1 MSVGIHIDT
10 DFISTATLSSGGDF
24 VFYEQI
30 ETPVHDAG
38 ALCRHITELVAKSGA
53 DPAAAVSVAINTG
66 FGVQPS
72 PPNSPAVLAKL
83 DIKSVLQACLGRP
96 VDCIAPA
103 QAYAL
108 YEAHFGAAQTTGVA
122 CLLYLDQN
130 VTGGVTFGQTLWKG
144 GNRLAGAWGHMPLGW
159 PVPHELD
166 GKDCWCGRT
175 GCLESFISAKGV
187 EADYLASTET
197 TRTIDDIARAAS
209 QNDIV
214 AESVLQ
220 VLDDRI
226 GRATAMLVN
235 MLDPDIITLAGRVAN
250 LDRLY
255 VNVPRKWPGYTFTG
269 KSAAKLV
276 RASRGT
282 DAIVAGACMH
292 AKVANS
298 KDFGE

>member
-1 MSVGIHIDT
+1 MSVGIHIAT

-30 ETPVHDAG
+30 ETPAHDAG
-38 ALCRHITELVAKSGA
+38 TLCRHIAELVQRSAA
-53 DPAAAVSVAINTG
+53 DPTTPVSVAINAG
-66 FGVQPS
+66 FGGQPS
-72 PPNSPAVLAKL
+72 PPNSAPVLANL
-83 DIKSVLQACLGRP
+83 DVKSALQASLGRP

-108 YEAHFGAAQTTGVA
+108 YEASFGAAQTSGVA

-166 GKDCWCGRT
+166 GRDCWCGRT

-197 TRTIDDIARAAS
+197 ALTVDEIAKAAS

-220 VLDDRI
+220 VLDDRV
-226 GRATAMLVN
+226 GRATAMLIN
-235 MLDPDIITLAGRVAN
+235 MLDPDIITLAGRLAS

-255 VNVPRKWPGYTFTG
+255 INVPRKWPGYTFTG
-269 KSAAKLV
+269 KLATHLV
-276 RASRGT
+276 RAARGD
-282 DAIVAGACMH
+282 DAILAGACIH
-292 AKVANS
+292 AKMAR
-298 KDFGE
+298 

>member
-1 MSVGIHIDT
+1 MSVGIHIAT

-30 ETPVHDAG
+30 ETPAHDAG
-38 ALCRHITELVAKSGA
+38 TLCRHIAELVQRSAA
-53 DPAAAVSVAINTG
+53 DPTTPVSVAINAG
-66 FGVQPS
+66 FGGQPS
-72 PPNSPAVLAKL
+72 PPNSAPVLANL
-83 DIKSVLQACLGRP
+83 DVKSALQASLGRP
-96 VDCIAPA
+96 VDSIAPA

-108 YEAHFGAAQTTGVA
+108 YEASFGAAQTSGVA

-166 GKDCWCGRT
+166 GRDCWCGRT

-197 TRTIDDIARAAS
+197 ALTVDEIAKAAS

-220 VLDDRI
+220 VLDDRV
-226 GRATAMLVN
+226 GRATAMLIN
-235 MLDPDIITLAGRVAN
+235 MLDPDIITLAGRLAS

-255 VNVPRKWPGYTFTG
+255 INVPRKWPGYTFTG
-269 KSAAKLV
+269 KSATHLV
-276 RASRGT
+276 RAARGD
-282 DAIVAGACMH
+282 DAILAGACIH
-292 AKVANS
+292 AKMAR
-298 KDFGE
+298 

>member
-1 MSVGIHIDT
+1 MSVGIHIAN

-30 ETPVHDAG
+30 ETPAHDAG
-38 ALCRHITELVAKSGA
+38 SLCRHIAELVQRSAA
-53 DPAAAVSVAINTG
+53 DPTTPVSVAINAG
-66 FGVQPS
+66 FGGQPS
-72 PPNSPAVLAKL
+72 PPNSAPVLANL
-83 DIKSVLQACLGRP
+83 DVKSALQASLGRP

-108 YEAHFGAAQTTGVA
+108 YEASFGAAQTSGVA

-166 GKDCWCGRT
+166 GRDCWCGRT

-197 TRTIDDIARAAS
+197 ALTVDEIAKAAS

-220 VLDDRI
+220 VLDDRV
-226 GRATAMLVN
+226 GRATAMLIN
-235 MLDPDIITLAGRVAN
+235 MLDPDIITLAGRLAS

-255 VNVPRKWPGYTFTG
+255 INVPRKWPGYTFTG
-269 KSAAKLV
+269 KSATHLV
-276 RASRGT
+276 RAARGD
-282 DAIVAGACMH
+282 DAILAGACIH
-292 AKVANS
+292 AKMAR
-298 KDFGE
+298 

>member
-1 MSVGIHIDT
+1 MSVGIHIAT
-10 DFISTATLSSGGDF
+10 DYISTATLSSGGDF

-30 ETPVHDAG
+30 ETPAHDAG
-38 ALCRHITELVAKSGA
+38 TLCRHIAELVQRSAA
-53 DPAAAVSVAINTG
+53 DPTTPVSVAINAG
-66 FGVQPS
+66 FGGQPS
-72 PPNSPAVLAKL
+72 PPNSAPVLANL
-83 DIKSVLQACLGRP
+83 DVKSALQASLGRP

-108 YEAHFGAAQTTGVA
+108 YEASFGGAQTSGVA

-166 GKDCWCGRT
+166 GRDCWCGRT

-197 TRTIDDIARAAS
+197 ALTVDEIAKAAS

-220 VLDDRI
+220 VLDDRV
-226 GRATAMLVN
+226 GRATAMLIN
-235 MLDPDIITLAGRVAN
+235 MLDPDIITLAGRLAS

-255 VNVPRKWPGYTFTG
+255 INVPRKWPGYTFTG
-269 KSAAKLV
+269 KSATHLV
-276 RASRGT
+276 RAARGD
-282 DAIVAGACMH
+282 DAILAGACIH
-292 AKVANS
+292 AKMAR
-298 KDFGE
+298 

>member
-10 DFISTATLSSGGDF
+10 HFTSTATLSSGGDF
-24 VFYEQI
+24 IFYEKI
-30 ETPVHDAG
+30 ETPVHEAG
-38 ALCRHITELVAKSGA
+38 ALCRHIAELVAKSGA
-53 DPAAAVSVAINTG
+53 DPAAAVSVAIDTG
-66 FGVQPS
+66 FGARPS

-83 DIKSVLQACLGRP
+83 DIKSALQASLGRP
-96 VDCIAPA
+96 VDCMASA

-108 YEAHFGAAQTTGVA
+108 YEAHFGAAQTNGVA
-122 CLLYLDQN
+122 CLLLLDQN
-130 VTGGVTFGQTLWKG
+130 VSGGVTFGQTLWKG

-187 EADYLASTET
+187 ETDYLASTET
-197 TRTIDDIARAAS
+197 ARTIDDIARAAS

-214 AESVLQ
+214 AESILQ

-235 MLDPDIITLAGRVAN
+235 ALDPDIITLAGRVAN

-255 VNVPRKWPGYTFTG
+255 VNVPRKWPGYTFTE
-269 KSAAKLV
+269 KSATKLV

-292 AKVANS
+292 AKMANS

>member
-1 MSVGIHIDT
+1 MSVGIHIAT

-30 ETPVHDAG
+30 ETPAHDAG
-38 ALCRHITELVAKSGA
+38 TLCRHIAELVQRSAA
-53 DPAAAVSVAINTG
+53 DPTTPVSVAINAG
-66 FGVQPS
+66 FGGQPS
-72 PPNSPAVLAKL
+72 PPNSAPVLANL
-83 DIKSVLQACLGRP
+83 DVKSALQASLGRP

-108 YEAHFGAAQTTGVA
+108 YEASFGAAQTSGVA

-166 GKDCWCGRT
+166 GRDCWCGRT

-197 TRTIDDIARAAS
+197 ALTVDEIAKTAS

-220 VLDDRI
+220 VLDDRV
-226 GRATAMLVN
+226 GRATAMLIN
-235 MLDPDIITLAGRVAN
+235 MLDPDIITLAGRLAS

-269 KSAAKLV
+269 KSATHLV
-276 RASRGT
+276 RAARGD
-282 DAIVAGACMH
+282 DAILAGACIH
-292 AKVANS
+292 AKMAR
-298 KDFGE
+298 

>member
-1 MSVGIHIDT
+1 MSVGIHIAN

-30 ETPVHDAG
+30 ETPAHDAG
-38 ALCRHITELVAKSGA
+38 TLCRHIADLVQRSAA
-53 DPAAAVSVAINTG
+53 DPNAPVSVAINSG
-66 FGVQPS
+66 FGGQPS
-72 PPNSPAVLAKL
+72 PPNSAPVLANL
-83 DIKSVLQACLGRP
+83 DVKSALQASLGRP

-108 YEAHFGAAQTTGVA
+108 YEASFGAAQTSGVA

-166 GKDCWCGRT
+166 GRDCWCGRT

-197 TRTIDDIARAAS
+197 TLTVDEIARAAS

-220 VLDDRI
+220 ILDDRV
-226 GRATAMLVN
+226 GRATAMLIN
-235 MLDPDIITLAGRVAN
+235 MLDPDIITLAGRLAS

-269 KSAAKLV
+269 KSATHLV
-276 RASRGT
+276 RAARGD
-282 DAIVAGACMH
+282 DAIVAGAYIH
-292 AKVANS
+292 AKMAR
-298 KDFGE
+298 

>member
-1 MSVGIHIDT
+1 MSVGIHIAT

-30 ETPVHDAG
+30 ETPAHDAG
-38 ALCRHITELVAKSGA
+38 TLCRHIAELVQRSAA
-53 DPAAAVSVAINTG
+53 DPTTPVSVAINAG
-66 FGVQPS
+66 FGGQPS
-72 PPNSPAVLAKL
+72 PPNSAPVLANL
-83 DIKSVLQACLGRP
+83 DVKSALQASLGRP

-108 YEAHFGAAQTTGVA
+108 YEASFGAAQTSGVA

-166 GKDCWCGRT
+166 GRDCWCGRT

-197 TRTIDDIARAAS
+197 ALTVDEIAKAAS

-220 VLDDRI
+220 VLDDRV
-226 GRATAMLVN
+226 GRATAMLIN
-235 MLDPDIITLAGRVAN
+235 MLDPDIITLAGRLAS

-255 VNVPRKWPGYTFTG
+255 INVPRKWPGYTFTG
-269 KSAAKLV
+269 KSATHLV
-276 RASRGT
+276 RAARDD
-282 DAIVAGACMH
+282 DAILAGACIH
-292 AKVANS
+292 AKMAR
-298 KDFGE
+298 

>member
-1 MSVGIHIDT
+1 MSVGIHIAT

-30 ETPVHDAG
+30 ETPAHDAG
-38 ALCRHITELVAKSGA
+38 TLCRHIADLVQRSAA
-53 DPAAAVSVAINTG
+53 DPTTPVSVAINAG
-66 FGVQPS
+66 FGGQPS
-72 PPNSPAVLAKL
+72 PPNSAPVLANL
-83 DIKSVLQACLGRP
+83 DVKSALQASLGRP

-108 YEAHFGAAQTTGVA
+108 YEASFGAAQTSGVA

-166 GKDCWCGRT
+166 GRDCWCGRT

-197 TRTIDDIARAAS
+197 ALTVDEIAKAAS

-220 VLDDRI
+220 VLDDRV
-226 GRATAMLVN
+226 GRATAMLIN
-235 MLDPDIITLAGRVAN
+235 MLDPDIITLAGRLAS

-255 VNVPRKWPGYTFTG
+255 INVPRKWPGYTFTG
-269 KSAAKLV
+269 KSATHLV
-276 RASRGT
+276 RAARGD
-282 DAIVAGACMH
+282 DAILAGACIH
-292 AKVANS
+292 AKMAR
-298 KDFGE
+298 

>member
-1 MSVGIHIDT
+1 MSVGIHIAT

-30 ETPVHDAG
+30 ETPAHDAG
-38 ALCRHITELVAKSGA
+38 TLCRHIAELVQRSAA
-53 DPAAAVSVAINTG
+53 DPTTPVSVAINAG
-66 FGVQPS
+66 FGGQPS
-72 PPNSPAVLAKL
+72 PPNSAPVLANL
-83 DIKSVLQACLGRP
+83 DVKSALQASLGRP

-108 YEAHFGAAQTTGVA
+108 YEASFGTAQTSGVA

-130 VTGGVTFGQTLWKG
+130 VTGGVTFGQILWKG

-166 GKDCWCGRT
+166 GRDCWCGRT

-197 TRTIDDIARAAS
+197 ALTVDEIAKAAS

-220 VLDDRI
+220 VLDDRV
-226 GRATAMLVN
+226 GRATAMLIN
-235 MLDPDIITLAGRVAN
+235 MLDPDIITLAGRLAS

-255 VNVPRKWPGYTFTG
+255 INVPRKWPGYTFTG
-269 KSAAKLV
+269 KSATHLV
-276 RASRGT
+276 RAARGD
-282 DAIVAGACMH
+282 DAILAGACIH
-292 AKVANS
+292 AKMAR
-298 KDFGE
+298 

>member
-1 MSVGIHIDT
+1 MSVGIHIAT
-10 DFISTATLSSGGDF
+10 DFTSTATLSSGGDF

-30 ETPVHDAG
+30 ETPAHDAG
-38 ALCRHITELVAKSGA
+38 TLCRHIAELVQRSAA
-53 DPAAAVSVAINTG
+53 DPTTPVSVAINAG
-66 FGVQPS
+66 FGGQPS
-72 PPNSPAVLAKL
+72 PPNSAPVLANL
-83 DIKSVLQACLGRP
+83 DVKSALQASLGRP

-108 YEAHFGAAQTTGVA
+108 YEASFGAAQTSGVA

-166 GKDCWCGRT
+166 GRDCWCGRT

-197 TRTIDDIARAAS
+197 ALTVDEIAKATS

-220 VLDDRI
+220 VLDDRV
-226 GRATAMLVN
+226 GRATAMLIN
-235 MLDPDIITLAGRVAN
+235 MLDPDIITLAGRLAS

-255 VNVPRKWPGYTFTG
+255 INVPRKWPGYTFTG
-269 KSAAKLV
+269 KSATHLV
-276 RASRGT
+276 RAARGD
-282 DAIVAGACMH
+282 DAILAGACIH
-292 AKVANS
+292 AKMAR
-298 KDFGE
+298 

>member
-1 MSVGIHIDT
+1 MSVGVHIAT
-10 DFISTATLSSGGDF
+10 DFISTATLSNGGEF
-24 VFYEQI
+24 VFYEQK
-30 ETPVHDAG
+30 ETPAHDSG
-38 ALCRHITELVAKSGA
+38 TLCRHIAELVQRSAA
-53 DPAAAVSVAINTG
+53 DPTTPVSVAINAG
-66 FGVQPS
+66 FGGQPS
-72 PPNSPAVLAKL
+72 PPNSAPVLANL
-83 DIKSVLQACLGRP
+83 DVKSALQASLGRP

-108 YEAHFGAAQTTGVA
+108 YEASFGASQTSGVA

-166 GKDCWCGRT
+166 GRDCWCGRT

-197 TRTIDDIARAAS
+197 SLTVDEIAKAAS

-220 VLDDRI
+220 VLDDRV
-226 GRATAMLVN
+226 GRATAMLIN
-235 MLDPDIITLAGRVAN
+235 MLDPDIITLAGRLAS

-269 KSAAKLV
+269 KSATHLV
-276 RASRGT
+276 RAARGD
-282 DAIVAGACMH
+282 DAILAGACIQ
-292 AKVANS
+292 AKMAR
-298 KDFGE
+298 

>member
-1 MSVGIHIDT
+1 MSVGIHIAT
-10 DFISTATLSSGGDF
+10 DFTSTATLSSGGDF

-30 ETPVHDAG
+30 ETPAHDAG
-38 ALCRHITELVAKSGA
+38 TLCRHIAELVQRSAA
-53 DPAAAVSVAINTG
+53 DPTTPVSVAINAG
-66 FGVQPS
+66 FGGQPS
-72 PPNSPAVLAKL
+72 PPNSAPVLANL
-83 DIKSVLQACLGRP
+83 DVKSALQASLGRP

-108 YEAHFGAAQTTGVA
+108 YEASFGAAQTSGVA

-130 VTGGVTFGQTLWKG
+130 VTGGVTFGQILWKG

-166 GKDCWCGRT
+166 GRDCWCGRT

-197 TRTIDDIARAAS
+197 ALTVDEIAKAAS

-220 VLDDRI
+220 VLDDRV
-226 GRATAMLVN
+226 GRATAMLIN
-235 MLDPDIITLAGRVAN
+235 MLDPDIITLAGRLAS

-255 VNVPRKWPGYTFTG
+255 INVPRKWPGYTFTG
-269 KSAAKLV
+269 KSATHLV
-276 RASRGT
+276 RAARGD
-282 DAIVAGACMH
+282 DAILAGACIH
-292 AKVANS
+292 AKMAR
-298 KDFGE
+298 

>member
-1 MSVGIHIDT
+1 MSVGIHIAN

-30 ETPVHDAG
+30 ETPAHDAG
-38 ALCRHITELVAKSGA
+38 TLCRHIADLVQRSAA
-53 DPAAAVSVAINTG
+53 DPNAPVSVAINSG
-66 FGVQPS
+66 FGGQPS
-72 PPNSPAVLAKL
+72 PPNSAPVLANL
-83 DIKSVLQACLGRP
+83 DVKSALQASLGRP

-108 YEAHFGAAQTTGVA
+108 YEASFGAAQTSGVA

-166 GKDCWCGRT
+166 GRDCWCGRT

-197 TRTIDDIARAAS
+197 ALTVDEIARAAS

-220 VLDDRI
+220 ILDDRV
-226 GRATAMLVN
+226 GRATAMLIN
-235 MLDPDIITLAGRVAN
+235 MLDPDIITLAGRLAS

-255 VNVPRKWPGYTFTG
+255 VNVPRKWPGYTFAG
-269 KSAAKLV
+269 KSATHLV
-276 RASRGT
+276 RAARGD
-282 DAIVAGACMH
+282 DAIVAGSYIH
-292 AKVANS
+292 AKMAR
-298 KDFGE
+298 

>member
-1 MSVGIHIDT
+1 MSVGIHIAA

-30 ETPVHDAG
+30 ETPAHDAG
-38 ALCRHITELVAKSGA
+38 TLCRHIAELVQRSAA
-53 DPAAAVSVAINTG
+53 DPTTPVSVAINAG
-66 FGVQPS
+66 FGGQPS
-72 PPNSPAVLAKL
+72 PPNSAPVLANL
-83 DIKSVLQACLGRP
+83 DVKSALQASLGRP

-108 YEAHFGAAQTTGVA
+108 YEASFGAAQTSGVA

-166 GKDCWCGRT
+166 GRDCWCGRT
-175 GCLESFISAKGV
+175 GCLETFISAKGV

-197 TRTIDDIARAAS
+197 ALTVDEIAKAAS

-226 GRATAMLVN
+226 GRATAMLIN
-235 MLDPDIITLAGRVAN
+235 MLDPDIITLAGRLAS

-255 VNVPRKWPGYTFTG
+255 INVPRKWPGYTFTG
-269 KSAAKLV
+269 KSATHLV
-276 RASRGT
+276 RAARGD
-282 DAIVAGACMH
+282 DAILAGACIH
-292 AKVANS
+292 AKMAR
-298 KDFGE
+298 

>member
-1 MSVGIHIDT
+1 MSVGIHIAT

-30 ETPVHDAG
+30 ETPAHDAG
-38 ALCRHITELVAKSGA
+38 TLCRHIAELVQRSAA
-53 DPAAAVSVAINTG
+53 DPTTPVSVAINAG
-66 FGVQPS
+66 FGGQPS
-72 PPNSPAVLAKL
+72 PPNSAPVLANL
-83 DIKSVLQACLGRP
+83 DVRSVLQASLGRP

-108 YEAHFGAAQTTGVA
+108 YEASFGAAQTSGVA

-130 VTGGVTFGQTLWKG
+130 VTGGITFGQTLWKG

-166 GKDCWCGRT
+166 GRDCWCGRT

-197 TRTIDDIARAAS
+197 ALTVDEIAKAAS

-220 VLDDRI
+220 VLDDRV
-226 GRATAMLVN
+226 GRATAMLIN
-235 MLDPDIITLAGRVAN
+235 MLDPDIITLAGRLAS

-255 VNVPRKWPGYTFTG
+255 INVPRKWPGYTFTG
-269 KSAAKLV
+269 KSATHLV
-276 RASRGT
+276 RAARGD
-282 DAIVAGACMH
+282 DAILAGACIH
-292 AKVANS
+292 AKMAR
-298 KDFGE
+298 

>member
-1 MSVGIHIDT
+1 MSVGIHIAT

-30 ETPVHDAG
+30 ETPAHDAG
-38 ALCRHITELVAKSGA
+38 TLCRHIAELVQRSAA
-53 DPAAAVSVAINTG
+53 DPTTPVSVAINAG
-66 FGVQPS
+66 FGGQPS
-72 PPNSPAVLAKL
+72 PPNSAPVLANL
-83 DIKSVLQACLGRP
+83 DVKSALQASLGRP

-108 YEAHFGAAQTTGVA
+108 YEASFGAAQTSGVA

-130 VTGGVTFGQTLWKG
+130 VIGGVTFGQTLWKG

-166 GKDCWCGRT
+166 GRDCWCGRT

-197 TRTIDDIARAAS
+197 ALTVDEIAKAAS

-220 VLDDRI
+220 VLDDRV
-226 GRATAMLVN
+226 GRATAMLIN
-235 MLDPDIITLAGRVAN
+235 MLDPDIITLAGRLAS

-255 VNVPRKWPGYTFTG
+255 INVPRKWPGYTFTG
-269 KSAAKLV
+269 KSSTHLV
-276 RASRGT
+276 RAARGD
-282 DAIVAGACMH
+282 DAILAGACIH
-292 AKVANS
+292 AKMAR
-298 KDFGE
+298 

>member
-1 MSVGIHIDT
+1 MSVGIHIAT

-30 ETPVHDAG
+30 ETPAHDAG
-38 ALCRHITELVAKSGA
+38 TLCRHIAELVQRSAA
-53 DPAAAVSVAINTG
+53 DPTTPVSVAINAG
-66 FGVQPS
+66 FGGQPS
-72 PPNSPAVLAKL
+72 PPNSAPVLANL
-83 DIKSVLQACLGRP
+83 DVKSALQASLGRP

-108 YEAHFGAAQTTGVA
+108 YEASFGAAQTSGVA

-166 GKDCWCGRT
+166 GRDCWCGRT

-197 TRTIDDIARAAS
+197 ALTVDEIAKAAS

-220 VLDDRI
+220 VLDDRV
-226 GRATAMLVN
+226 GRATAMLIN
-235 MLDPDIITLAGRVAN
+235 MLDPDIITLAGRLAS

-255 VNVPRKWPGYTFTG
+255 INVPRKWPGYTFTG
-269 KSAAKLV
+269 KSATHLV
-276 RASRGT
+276 RAAGGD
-282 DAIVAGACMH
+282 DAILAGACIH
-292 AKVANS
+292 AKMAR
-298 KDFGE
+298 

>member
-1 MSVGIHIDT
+1 MSVGIHIAT

-30 ETPVHDAG
+30 ETPAHDAG
-38 ALCRHITELVAKSGA
+38 TLCRHIAELVQRSAA
-53 DPAAAVSVAINTG
+53 DPTTPVSVAINAG
-66 FGVQPS
+66 FGGQPS
-72 PPNSPAVLAKL
+72 PPNSAPVLANL
-83 DIKSVLQACLGRP
+83 DVKSALQASLGRP

-108 YEAHFGAAQTTGVA
+108 YEASFGAAQTSGVA

-166 GKDCWCGRT
+166 GRDCWCGRT

-197 TRTIDDIARAAS
+197 ALTVDEIAKTAS

-220 VLDDRI
+220 VLDDRV
-226 GRATAMLVN
+226 GRATAMLIN
-235 MLDPDIITLAGRVAN
+235 MLDPDIITLAGRLAS

-255 VNVPRKWPGYTFTG
+255 INVPRKWPGYTFTG
-269 KSAAKLV
+269 KSATHLV
-276 RASRGT
+276 RAARDD
-282 DAIVAGACMH
+282 DAILAGACIH
-292 AKVANS
+292 AKMAR
-298 KDFGE
+298 

>member
-1 MSVGIHIDT
+1 VSVGIHIAT
-10 DFISTATLSSGGDF
+10 DFTSTATLSSGGDF

-30 ETPVHDAG
+30 ETPAHDAG
-38 ALCRHITELVAKSGA
+38 TLCRHIAELVQRSAA
-53 DPAAAVSVAINTG
+53 DPTTPVSVAINAG
-66 FGVQPS
+66 FGGQPS
-72 PPNSPAVLAKL
+72 PPNSAPVLANL
-83 DIKSVLQACLGRP
+83 DVKSALQASLGRP

-108 YEAHFGAAQTTGVA
+108 YEASFGAAQTSGVA

-166 GKDCWCGRT
+166 GRDCWCGRT

-197 TRTIDDIARAAS
+197 ALTVDEIAKAAS

-220 VLDDRI
+220 VLDDRV
-226 GRATAMLVN
+226 GRATAMLIN
-235 MLDPDIITLAGRVAN
+235 MLDPDIITLAGRLAS

-255 VNVPRKWPGYTFTG
+255 INVPRKWPGYTFTG
-269 KSAAKLV
+269 KSATHLV
-276 RASRGT
+276 RAARGD
-282 DAIVAGACMH
+282 DAILAGACIH
-292 AKVANS
+292 AKMAR
-298 KDFGE
+298 

>member
-1 MSVGIHIDT
+1 MSVGIHIAT

-30 ETPVHDAG
+30 ETPAHDAG
-38 ALCRHITELVAKSGA
+38 TLCRHIAELVQRSAA
-53 DPAAAVSVAINTG
+53 DPTTPVSVAINAG
-66 FGVQPS
+66 FGGQPS
-72 PPNSPAVLAKL
+72 PPNSAPVLANL
-83 DIKSVLQACLGRP
+83 DVKSALQASLGRP

-108 YEAHFGAAQTTGVA
+108 YEASFGAAQTSGVA

-166 GKDCWCGRT
+166 GRDCWCGRT

-197 TRTIDDIARAAS
+197 ALTVDEIAKAAS

-220 VLDDRI
+220 VLDDRV
-226 GRATAMLVN
+226 GRATAMLIN
-235 MLDPDIITLAGRVAN
+235 MLDPDIITLAGRLAS

-255 VNVPRKWPGYTFTG
+255 INVPRKWPGYTFTG
-269 KSAAKLV
+269 KSATHLV
-276 RASRGT
+276 RAARGD
-282 DAIVAGACMH
+282 DAILAGACIHVKM
-292 AKVANS
+292 AR
-298 KDFGE
+298 

>member
-1 MSVGIHIDT
+1 MSVGIHIAT

-30 ETPVHDAG
+30 ETPAHDAG
-38 ALCRHITELVAKSGA
+38 TLCRHIAELVQRSAA
-53 DPAAAVSVAINTG
+53 DPSTPVSVAINAG
-66 FGVQPS
+66 FGGQPS
-72 PPNSPAVLAKL
+72 PPNSAPVLANL
-83 DIKSVLQACLGRP
+83 DVKSALQASLGRP

-108 YEAHFGAAQTTGVA
+108 YEASFGAAQTSGVA

-166 GKDCWCGRT
+166 GRDCWCGRT

-197 TRTIDDIARAAS
+197 ALTVDEIAKAAS

-220 VLDDRI
+220 VLDDRV
-226 GRATAMLVN
+226 GRATAMLIN
-235 MLDPDIITLAGRVAN
+235 MLDPDIITLAGRLAS

-255 VNVPRKWPGYTFTG
+255 INVPRKWPGYTFTG
-269 KSAAKLV
+269 KSATHLV
-276 RASRGT
+276 RAARGD
-282 DAIVAGACMH
+282 DAILAGACIH
-292 AKVANS
+292 AKMAR
-298 KDFGE
+298 

>member
-1 MSVGIHIDT
+1 MSVGIHIAT

-24 VFYEQI
+24 VFYQQI
-30 ETPVHDAG
+30 ETPAHDAG
-38 ALCRHITELVAKSGA
+38 TLCRHIAELVQRSAA
-53 DPAAAVSVAINTG
+53 DPTTPVSVAINAG
-66 FGVQPS
+66 FGGQPS
-72 PPNSPAVLAKL
+72 PPNSAPVLANL
-83 DIKSVLQACLGRP
+83 DVKSALQASLGRP

-108 YEAHFGAAQTTGVA
+108 YEASFGAAQTSGVA

-166 GKDCWCGRT
+166 GRDCWCGRT

-197 TRTIDDIARAAS
+197 ALTVDEIAKAAS

-220 VLDDRI
+220 VLDDRV
-226 GRATAMLVN
+226 GRATAMLIN
-235 MLDPDIITLAGRVAN
+235 MLDPDIITLAGRLAS

-255 VNVPRKWPGYTFTG
+255 INVPRKWPGYTFTG
-269 KSAAKLV
+269 KSATHLV
-276 RASRGT
+276 RAARGD
-282 DAIVAGACMH
+282 DAILAGACIH
-292 AKVANS
+292 AKMAR
-298 KDFGE
+298 

>member
-1 MSVGIHIDT
+1 MSVGIHIAT
-10 DFISTATLSSGGDF
+10 DFTSTATLSSGGDF

-30 ETPVHDAG
+30 ETPAHDAG
-38 ALCRHITELVAKSGA
+38 TLCRHIAELVQRSAA
-53 DPAAAVSVAINTG
+53 DPTTPVSVAINAG
-66 FGVQPS
+66 FGGQPS
-72 PPNSPAVLAKL
+72 PPNSAPVLANL
-83 DIKSVLQACLGRP
+83 DVKSALQASLGRP

-108 YEAHFGAAQTTGVA
+108 YEASFGAAQTSGVA

-166 GKDCWCGRT
+166 GRDCWCGRT

-197 TRTIDDIARAAS
+197 ALTVDEIAKAAS

-220 VLDDRI
+220 VLDDRV
-226 GRATAMLVN
+226 GRATAMLIN
-235 MLDPDIITLAGRVAN
+235 MLDPDIITLAGRLAS

-255 VNVPRKWPGYTFTG
+255 INVPRKWPGYTFSG
-269 KSAAKLV
+269 KSATHLV
-276 RASRGT
+276 RAARGD
-282 DAIVAGACMH
+282 DAILAGACIH
-292 AKVANS
+292 AKMAR
-298 KDFGE
+298 

>member
-1 MSVGIHIDT
+1 MSVGIHIAN

-30 ETPVHDAG
+30 ETPGHDAG
-38 ALCRHITELVAKSGA
+38 TLCRHIAELVQRSAA
-53 DPAAAVSVAINTG
+53 DPTTPVSVAINAG
-66 FGVQPS
+66 FGGQPS
-72 PPNSPAVLAKL
+72 PPNSAPVLANL
-83 DIKSVLQACLGRP
+83 DVKSALQASLGRP

-108 YEAHFGAAQTTGVA
+108 YEASFGAAQTSGVA

-166 GKDCWCGRT
+166 GRDCWCGRT

-197 TRTIDDIARAAS
+197 ALTVDEIAKAAS

-220 VLDDRI
+220 VLDDRV
-226 GRATAMLVN
+226 GRATAMLIN
-235 MLDPDIITLAGRVAN
+235 MLDPDIITLAGRLAS

-255 VNVPRKWPGYTFTG
+255 INVPRKWPGYTFTG
-269 KSAAKLV
+269 KSATHLV
-276 RASRGT
+276 RAARGD
-282 DAIVAGACMH
+282 DAILAGACIH
-292 AKVANS
+292 AKMAR
-298 KDFGE
+298 

>member
-1 MSVGIHIDT
+1 MAVGIHIAT

-30 ETPVHDAG
+30 ETPAHDAG
-38 ALCRHITELVAKSGA
+38 TLCRHIAELVQRSAA
-53 DPAAAVSVAINTG
+53 DPTTPVSVAINAG
-66 FGVQPS
+66 FGGQPS
-72 PPNSPAVLAKL
+72 PPNSAPVLANL
-83 DIKSVLQACLGRP
+83 DVKSALQASLGRP

-108 YEAHFGAAQTTGVA
+108 YEASFGAAQTSGVA

-166 GKDCWCGRT
+166 GRDCWCGRT

-197 TRTIDDIARAAS
+197 ALTVDEIAKAAS

-220 VLDDRI
+220 VLDDRV
-226 GRATAMLVN
+226 GRATAMLIN
-235 MLDPDIITLAGRVAN
+235 MLDPDIITLAGRLAS

-255 VNVPRKWPGYTFTG
+255 INVPRKWPGYTFTG
-269 KSAAKLV
+269 KSATHLV
-276 RASRGT
+276 RAARGD
-282 DAIVAGACMH
+282 DAILAGACIH
-292 AKVANS
+292 AKMAR
-298 KDFGE
+298 

>member
-1 MSVGIHIDT
+1 MSVGIHIAT

-30 ETPVHDAG
+30 ETPAHDAG
-38 ALCRHITELVAKSGA
+38 TLCRHIAELVQRSAA
-53 DPAAAVSVAINTG
+53 DPTTPVSVAINAG
-66 FGVQPS
+66 FGGQPS
-72 PPNSPAVLAKL
+72 PPNSAPVLANL
-83 DIKSVLQACLGRP
+83 DVKSALQASLGRP

-108 YEAHFGAAQTTGVA
+108 YEASFGAAQTSGVA

-166 GKDCWCGRT
+166 GRDCWCGRT

-197 TRTIDDIARAAS
+197 ALTVDEIAKAAS

-220 VLDDRI
+220 VLDDRV
-226 GRATAMLVN
+226 GRATAMLIN
-235 MLDPDIITLAGRVAN
+235 MLDPDIITLAGRLAR

-255 VNVPRKWPGYTFTG
+255 ANVPRKWPGYTFTG
-269 KSAAKLV
+269 KSATHLV
-276 RASRGT
+276 RAARGD
-282 DAIVAGACMH
+282 DAILAGACIH
-292 AKVANS
+292 AKMAR
-298 KDFGE
+298 

>member
-1 MSVGIHIDT
+1 MSVGIHIAT

-30 ETPVHDAG
+30 ETPAHDAG
-38 ALCRHITELVAKSGA
+38 TLCRHIAELVQRSAA
-53 DPAAAVSVAINTG
+53 DPTTPVSVAINAG
-66 FGVQPS
+66 FGGQPS
-72 PPNSPAVLAKL
+72 PPNSAPVLANL
-83 DIKSVLQACLGRP
+83 DVKSALQASLGRP

-108 YEAHFGAAQTTGVA
+108 YEASFGAAQTSGVA

-166 GKDCWCGRT
+166 GRDCWCGRT

-197 TRTIDDIARAAS
+197 ALTVDEIAKATS

-220 VLDDRI
+220 VLDDRV
-226 GRATAMLVN
+226 GRATAMLIN
-235 MLDPDIITLAGRVAN
+235 MLDPDIITLAGRLAS

-255 VNVPRKWPGYTFTG
+255 INVPRKWPGYTFTG
-269 KSAAKLV
+269 KLATHLV
-276 RASRGT
+276 RAARGD
-282 DAIVAGACMH
+282 DAILAGACIH
-292 AKVANS
+292 AKMAR
-298 KDFGE
+298 